1 MCPRSQDDI
10 FLPLVRDGGHEL
22 EVREWGQPMCLL
34 RKECGHFLGD
44 ECRFDPDVY
53 SEQAI
58 QPAGPGFSHNDDS
71 CGTYDREYSLSNDD
85 RGYSGW

>member
-22 EVREWGQPMCLL
+22 EVREWGQPMRLL

-53 SEQAI
+53 S
-58 QPAGPGFSHNDDS
+58 
-71 CGTYDREYSLSNDD
+71 
-85 RGYSGW
+85 